1 MIPRRGGFLYA
12 GGKKITS
19 RKGVVGSAREI
30 SRLTVYHPAYQWLTG
45 AVEINAHTLSDFRV
59 KHLTALEKLF
69 VEVVV
74 PQLALGNLLG
84 EQKIDDAT
92 VAKLRAV
99 RGVAAAYAK
108 MQLRIPAVSRYNGLF
123 FGREVRMGL
132 EVVATGLMPELV
144 GPDARMPFEDH
155 GEGQPIPVVANRRL
169 LELYNK
175 VFAPQRNLPR
185 LTDSMLIGFQIPLEL
200 GRSFVTA
207 RTLTNPQETSMQL
220 VGFSERA
227 SLAGVSMPLAAI
239 QRINRK
245 YGADADT
252 YSSVLVRAQS
262 ADDVTDVAAAVRK
275 LGLEIDDAEQRYAVQ
290 IGAAVELVTLALS
303 LLAALITGLAAVN
316 TMQAFYASVRER
328 TREIGILRAVGATR
342 GDVAAVILAE
352 AAATGLAGGVSG
364 VLLARGAAALLDRLA
379 RTGLPDFPFKP
390 PTFFSFQVEH
400 VALGV
405 GVALLAALLG
415 ALIPARAAARLDPA
429 KALTES

>member
-1 MIPRRGGFLYA
+1 MRIGKLIRLARGNLIRELGALAVSA
-12 GGKKITS
+12 GGVALGTGCLVFFLALGAGLQ
-19 RKGVVGSAREI
+19 GVVNEVFPVSTRE
-30 SRLTVYHPAYQWLTG
+30 
-45 AVEINAHTLSDFRV
+45 
-59 KHLTALEKLF
+59 

-84 EQKIDDAT
+84 EQKIDVAT

-99 RGVAAAYAK
+99 RGVAAAYPK

-144 GPDARMPFEDH
+144 GPDARMPFEDQ

-207 RTLTNPQETSMQL
+207 RTLANPQETSMQL

-227 SLAGVSMPLAAI
+227 TLAGVSMPLAAI

-342 GDVAAVILAE
+342 SDVAAVVLAE
-352 AAATGLAGGVSG
+352 AAATGLAGGVVG
-364 VLLARGAAALLDRLA
+364 VVLARTVAALLDRLA

-390 PTFFSFQVEH
+390 PTFFSFQAEH

-429 KALTES
+429 KALTE

>member
-1 MIPRRGGFLYA
+1 MRTGKLIRLARGNLIRELGALAVSA
-12 GGKKITS
+12 GGVALGTGCLVFFLALGAGLQ
-19 RKGVVGSAREI
+19 GVVNEVFPVSTRE
-30 SRLTVYHPAYQWLTG
+30 
-45 AVEINAHTLSDFRV
+45 
-59 KHLTALEKLF
+59 

-84 EQKIDDAT
+84 EQKIDVAT

-99 RGVAAAYAK
+99 RGVAAAYPK

-185 LTDSMLIGFQIPLEL
+185 LTESMLIGFQIPLEL

-207 RTLTNPQETSMQL
+207 RTLANPQETSMQL

-227 SLAGVSMPLAAI
+227 TLAGVSMPLAAI

-342 GDVAAVILAE
+342 SDVAAVVLAE
-352 AAATGLAGGVSG
+352 AAATGLAGGVVG
-364 VLLARGAAALLDRLA
+364 VVLARTVAALLDRLA

-390 PTFFSFQVEH
+390 PTFFSFQAEH

-429 KALTES
+429 KALTE

>member
-1 MIPRRGGFLYA
+1 MRIGKLIRLARGNLIRELGALAVSA
-12 GGKKITS
+12 GGVALGTGCLVFFLALGAGLQ
-19 RKGVVGSAREI
+19 GVVNEVFPVSTRE
-30 SRLTVYHPAYQWLTG
+30 
-45 AVEINAHTLSDFRV
+45 
-59 KHLTALEKLF
+59 

-99 RGVAAAYAK
+99 RGVAAAYPK

-185 LTDSMLIGFQIPLEL
+185 LTESMLIGFQIPLEL

-207 RTLTNPQETSMQL
+207 RTLANPQETSMQL

-227 SLAGVSMPLAAI
+227 TLAGVSMPLAAI

-342 GDVAAVILAE
+342 SDVAAVVLAE
-352 AAATGLAGGVSG
+352 AAATGLAGGVVG
-364 VLLARGAAALLDRLA
+364 VVLARTVAALLDRLA

-390 PTFFSFQVEH
+390 PTFFSFQAEH

-429 KALTES
+429 KALTE

>member
-1 MIPRRGGFLYA
+1 MRTGKLIRLARGNLIRELGALAVSA
-12 GGKKITS
+12 GGVALGTGCLVFFLALGAGLQ
-19 RKGVVGSAREI
+19 GVVNEVFPVSTRE
-30 SRLTVYHPAYQWLTG
+30 
-45 AVEINAHTLSDFRV
+45 
-59 KHLTALEKLF
+59 

-99 RGVAAAYAK
+99 RGVAAAYPK

>member
-1 MIPRRGGFLYA
+1 MRIGKLIRLARGNLIRELGALAVSA
-12 GGKKITS
+12 GGVALGTGCLVFFLALGAGLQ
-19 RKGVVGSAREI
+19 GVVNEVFPVSTRE
-30 SRLTVYHPAYQWLTG
+30 
-45 AVEINAHTLSDFRV
+45 
-59 KHLTALEKLF
+59 

-99 RGVAAAYAK
+99 RGVAAAYPK

-155 GEGQPIPVVANRRL
+155 GEGQPVPVVANRRL

-185 LTDSMLIGFQIPLEL
+185 LTESMLIGFQIPLEL

-207 RTLTNPQETSMQL
+207 RTLANPQETSMQL

-227 SLAGVSMPLAAI
+227 TLAGVSMPLAAI

-342 GDVAAVILAE
+342 SDVAAVVLAE
-352 AAATGLAGGVSG
+352 AAATGLAGGVVG
-364 VLLARGAAALLDRLA
+364 VVLARTVAALLDRLA

>member
-1 MIPRRGGFLYA
+1 MRTGKLIRLARGNLIRELGALAVSA
-12 GGKKITS
+12 GGVALGTGCLVFFLALGAGLQ
-19 RKGVVGSAREI
+19 GVVNEVFPVSTRE
-30 SRLTVYHPAYQWLTG
+30 
-45 AVEINAHTLSDFRV
+45 
-59 KHLTALEKLF
+59 

-84 EQKIDDAT
+84 EQKIDVAT

-99 RGVAAAYAK
+99 RGVAAAYPK

-155 GEGQPIPVVANRRL
+155 GEGQPVPVVANRRL

-185 LTDSMLIGFQIPLEL
+185 LTESMLIGFQIPLEL

-207 RTLTNPQETSMQL
+207 RTLANPQETSMQL

-227 SLAGVSMPLAAI
+227 TLAGVSMPLAAI

-342 GDVAAVILAE
+342 SDVAAVVLAE
-352 AAATGLAGGVSG
+352 AAATGLAGGVVG
-364 VLLARGAAALLDRLA
+364 VVLARTVAALLDRLA

-390 PTFFSFQVEH
+390 PTFFSFQAEH

-429 KALTES
+429 KALTE

>member
-1 MIPRRGGFLYA
+1 MRIGKLIRLARGNLIRDLGALAVSA
-12 GGKKITS
+12 GGVALGTGCLVFFLALGAGLQ
-19 RKGVVGSAREI
+19 GVVNEVFPVSTRE
-30 SRLTVYHPAYQWLTG
+30 
-45 AVEINAHTLSDFRV
+45 
-59 KHLTALEKLF
+59 

-99 RGVAAAYAK
+99 RGVAAAYPK

-185 LTDSMLIGFQIPLEL
+185 LTESMLIGFQIPLEL

-207 RTLTNPQETSMQL
+207 RTLANPQETSMQL

-227 SLAGVSMPLAAI
+227 TLAGVSMPLAAI
-239 QRINRK
+239 ERINRK

-342 GDVAAVILAE
+342 SDVAAVVLAE
-352 AAATGLAGGVSG
+352 AAATGLAGGVVG
-364 VLLARGAAALLDRLA
+364 VVLARTVAALLDRLA

-390 PTFFSFQVEH
+390 PTFFSFQAEH

-429 KALTES
+429 KALTE

>member
-1 MIPRRGGFLYA
+1 MRIGKLIRLARGNLIRELGALAVSA
-12 GGKKITS
+12 GGVALGTGCLVFFLALGAGLQ
-19 RKGVVGSAREI
+19 GVVNEVFPVSTRE
-30 SRLTVYHPAYQWLTG
+30 
-45 AVEINAHTLSDFRV
+45 
-59 KHLTALEKLF
+59 

-99 RGVAAAYAK
+99 RGVAAAYPK

-185 LTDSMLIGFQIPLEL
+185 LTESMLIGFQIPLEL

-207 RTLTNPQETSMQL
+207 RTLANPQETSMQL

-227 SLAGVSMPLAAI
+227 TLAGVSMPLAAI
-239 QRINRK
+239 RRINRK
-245 YGADADT
+245 YGAHADT

>member
-1 MIPRRGGFLYA
+1 MRIGKLIRLARGNLIRELGALAVSA
-12 GGKKITS
+12 GGVALGTGCLVFFLALGAGLE
-19 RKGVVGSAREI
+19 GVVNEVFPVSTRE
-30 SRLTVYHPAYQWLTG
+30 
-45 AVEINAHTLSDFRV
+45 
-59 KHLTALEKLF
+59 

-99 RGVAAAYAK
+99 RGVAAAYPK

-144 GPDARMPFEDH
+144 GSDARMPFEDQ
-155 GEGQPIPVVANRRL
+155 GEGRPIPVVANRRL

-239 QRINRK
+239 QRINRN

-342 GDVAAVILAE
+342 SDVAAVVLAE
-352 AAATGLAGGVSG
+352 AAATGLAGGVVG
-364 VLLARGAAALLDRLA
+364 VVLARIVAALLDRLA

-390 PTFFSFQVEH
+390 PTFFSFQAEH

-429 KALTES
+429 KALTE